1 MTTASVATELADG
14 RLGARRIDGDHRA
27 GVSTQRRVKIVAT
40 LGPAVEGRD
49 KLRDLLR
56 AGADIVRINAAHGS
70 PEKRAKLIEDARAAA
85 DDVGKRVPILF
96 DLRGLKIRTGPL
108 ADEVRAPATRN
119 SDGDL
124 AEALSEF
131 PHDARRLSSLDD
143 NEIPKGVP
151 FARGSE
157 VEVFPEPIPTEPGK
171 IGIDY
176 PQLLDVIGPGSRL
189 LISDGLIE
197 LLVDHIEHGRAIC
210 KVGRGGLLLGKQG
223 VTLPGAAIVGGSM
236 TPTDRED
243 VAFAVAHG
251 VDFLGLSFINDAS
264 DLVLARGVAAAHGAH
279 PPGLIAKI
287 ERPHALNNVREIAAQ
302 ADGLMVARGD
312 LGVQLPPEQVP
323 RAQKKIIATANNLGV
338 PVITATQMLESM
350 ITQPMATRAET
361 SDVANAVWDGTD
373 AVMLSAETAVGRYP
387 IEAVE
392 TMVRIII
399 EAERDGPIRTAASTE
414 PLPNGRDVSLAFADA
429 IARATFELAENAP
442 AEHIVVFTLTGAAA
456 RRIAK
461 YRPRPPIIAVSTD
474 EATARRLNLI
484 WGVTAIVVPLE
495 TDPDKMFRIAGRA
508 IIEAG
513 LAQQDEYALIVGSLP
528 MMRVAGRT
536 NLVHVRKLGT

>member
-1 MTTASVATELADG
+1 VATE
-14 RLGARRIDGDHRA
+14 
-27 GVSTQRRVKIVAT
+27 RRVKIVAT
-40 LGPAVEGRD
+40 LGPATAGRD
-49 KLRDLLR
+49 RLKELIR
-56 AGADIVRINAAHGS
+56 AGADMVRINAAHGS
-70 PEKRAKLIEDARAAA
+70 PEERARMIDDVRAAA
-85 DDVGKRVPILF
+85 GELGKMIPILF

-108 ADEVRAPATRN
+108 AN
-119 SDGDL
+119 
-124 AEALSEF
+124 
-131 PHDARRLSSLDD
+131 
-143 NEIPKGVP
+143 NEPVP

-157 VEVFPEPIPTEPGK
+157 VIVVPEPVPTEPGI

-176 PQLLDVIGPGSRL
+176 PNLLDVIGPGSRI

-197 LLVDHIEHGRAIC
+197 LLVDRIEADRAVC
-210 KVGRGGLLLGKQG
+210 HVGRGGLLLGRQG
-223 VTLPGAAIVGGSM
+223 VTLPGAAIVGGAL
-236 TPTDRED
+236 TPADRED

-264 DLVLARGVAAAHGAH
+264 DLVLARGVAAAYGPN
-279 PPGLIAKI
+279 PPALIAKI
-287 ERPHALNNVREIAAQ
+287 ERPDALNNVREIAAQ

-312 LGVQLPPEQVP
+312 LGVQLPPERVP
-323 RAQKKIIATANNLGV
+323 RAQKNIIAVGNHLGV

-361 SDVANAVWDGTD
+361 NDVANAVWDGTD

-392 TMVRIII
+392 TMVRIIV
-399 EAERDGPIRTAASTE
+399 EAERDGPIRTPASAE
-414 PLPNGRDVSLAFADA
+414 PLPTGRDVSLAFADA
-429 IARATFELAENAP
+429 IARATFALAETAP

-461 YRPRPPIIAVSTD
+461 YRPRPPIIAVTTEES
-474 EATARRLNLI
+474 TARRLNFV
-484 WGVTAIVVPLE
+484 WGVRAIVVPLE

-528 MMRVAGRT
+528 MTKVAGRT